1 MKLPDEVIEQA
12 QLRKLQI
19 SCFKMING
27 LLAFTYVAG
36 IVWAFAKIVQMITG

>member
-1 MKLPDEVIEQA
+1 MKLPDEVQEKA

-27 LLAFTYVAG
+27 LLAFTYIA
-36 IVWAFAKIVQMITG
+36 ILVWILAKTVEMITG